1 MSNGKGEMFAGGGGE
16 KGKRRK
22 EGTGDGERGEAG
34 GYGSVWGGERRAQGE
49 DKLNFKYWRY
59 IKMQN
64 DV

>member
-34 GYGSVWGGERRAQGE
+34 E